1 MASAGA
7 RWWSVMSIMV
17 VWGGVPNSSPG
28 AGGQSALKLTDGKV
42 FVFKAVIFD
51 GSAAVLHEVMYYLY
65 F

>member
-1 MASAGA
+1 
-7 RWWSVMSIMV
+7 MSIMV